1 MNKGLTNLSIV
12 AKESLVSKAGCRLGL
27 LPQYVKSPSLARTLP
42 SKQSGELFARGK
54 VGMGGSIC
62 HIKQPTPTLPNHGG
76 RKVKSPRPQRFL
88 VGEGRISMR
97 KLSIRNSGEGT
108 THTNT
113 PPQKGLPSLAR
124 EGMRVGLFPARG
136 KAAFTLA
143 EVLIT
148 LAIIGVVAAMTLPTL
163 IAKINEKADSNQ
175 KAVIEAKLIQGLN
188 MLDLHGGMN
197 DTYSSTAEFVEE
209 LGKYMKITAVCDGTT
224 KAFTE
229 CLPYSELNYIQNGEQ
244 KSIELSKINSAS
256 SLNLPTGGEKDFM
269 NPVAIVLGDGTP
281 IILSYDKKC
290 ISDPDSVKV
299 DNKQIHS
306 CVAGIYDFNGSRKP
320 NLYGGDEHTRN
331 DLISFNGAKL
341 KDSYIEIG
349 GVKIISQAKVPTP
362 VSCSDYKGQPGYNI
376 NDCYFNNN
384 DDYWVGAM
392 VECKNQGGRLPNAS
406 ELAKI
411 AQAIYNDNS
420 ISESEEYNEN
430 FYSDRTWDT
439 SVTAKLGIEEN
450 LTLLSNLESDSR
462 YALSRGFSS
471 SQTDWYNFSSRSYD
485 EIRVV
490 CVGG

>member
-1 MNKGLTNLSIV
+1 MERKTFNYGISI
-12 AKESLVSKAGCRLGL
+12 LGL
-27 LPQYVKSPSLARTLP
+27 R
-42 SKQSGELFARGK
+42 QSITAK
-54 VGMGGSIC
+54 TSHPI
-62 HIKQPTPTLPNHGG
+62 HGG

-97 KLSIRNSGEGT
+97 KLSIRNSGEGA

-113 PPQKGLPSLAR
+113 PPLVA
-124 EGMRVGLFPARG
+124 

-143 EVLIT
+143 EILIT
-148 LAIIGVVAAMTLPTL
+148 LAVIGVVAAMTLPTL

-341 KDSYIEIG
+341 EDSYIEIG
-349 GVKIISQAKVPTP
+349 GVKIISQAKYPTP
-362 VSCSDYKGQPGYNI
+362 VSCSDYKGQPGYSI
-376 NDCYFNNN
+376 NACEYNDNN
-384 DDYWVGAM
+384 DYWVGAM

-420 ISESEEYNEN
+420 ISESEEYNATDPTANE
-430 FYSDRTWDT
+430 WDK
-439 SVTAKLGIEEN
+439 SVTAKLGIEDSASWFI
-450 LTLLSNLESDSR
+450 LWGGLEYDSTYAWIR
-462 YALSRGFSS
+462 YFDSVSTGWFCGGRNGDG
-471 SQTDWYNFSSRSYD
+471 T
-485 EIRVV
+485 RVV
-490 CVGG
+490 CVAN

>member
-1 MNKGLTNLSIV
+1 
-12 AKESLVSKAGCRLGL
+12 
-27 LPQYVKSPSLARTLP
+27 
-42 SKQSGELFARGK
+42 
-54 VGMGGSIC
+54 GMGGSIC

-97 KLSIRNSGEGT
+97 KLSIRNSGEGA

-124 EGMRVGLFPARG
+124 EGVGMGLFPARG
-136 KAAFTLA
+136 KRAAFTLA

-148 LAIIGVVAAMTLPTL
+148 LAVIGVVAAMTLPTL
-163 IAKINEKADSNQ
+163 IARINEKADSNQ

-244 KSIELSKINSAS
+244 KSIELTKINSAS

-331 DLISFNGAKL
+331 DLIGFNGAKIE
-341 KDSYIEIG
+341 KSYITIG
-349 GVKIISQAKVPTP
+349 GVKIIEEAKVPTP
-362 VSCSDYKGQPGYNI
+362 VSCSDYIGKSGYEAI
-376 NDCYFNNN
+376 KSCEFNNN

-411 AQAIYNDNS
+411 AKAIYNDNS
-420 ISESEEYNEN
+420 ISESENFNETDPTAN
-430 FYSDRTWDT
+430 EWDK
-439 SVTAKLGIEEN
+439 SVTAKLGIEDSASWFD
-450 LTLLSNLESDSR
+450 LWGDLEDGSELAWCRDFRSSYTARGGGYR
-462 YALSRGFSS
+462 YDDDL
-471 SQTDWYNFSSRSYD
+471 
-485 EIRVV
+485 RVV
-490 CVGG
+490 CVVD

>member
-1 MNKGLTNLSIV
+1 MK
-12 AKESLVSKAGCRLGL
+12 K
-27 LPQYVKSPSLARTLP
+27 
-42 SKQSGELFARGK
+42 RG
-54 VGMGGSIC
+54 
-62 HIKQPTPTLPNHGG
+62 
-76 RKVKSPRPQRFL
+76 
-88 VGEGRISMR
+88 
-97 KLSIRNSGEGT
+97 
-108 THTNT
+108 
-113 PPQKGLPSLAR
+113 
-124 EGMRVGLFPARG
+124 
-136 KAAFTLA
+136 FTLA

-148 LAIIGVVAAMTLPTL
+148 LAVIGVVAAMTLPTL

-341 KDSYIEIG
+341 EDSYIEIG

-362 VSCSDYKGQPGYNI
+362 VSCSDYIGKSGYEAI
-376 NDCYFNNN
+376 KSCYYNNN
-384 DDYWVGAM
+384 NDYWVGAM

-411 AQAIYNDNS
+411 ARAIYNDNS
-420 ISESEEYNEN
+420 ISESEEYN
-430 FYSDRTWDT
+430 YKDGLTWDK
-439 SVTAKLGIEEN
+439 SVTAKLGIEDSAEEFY
-450 LTLLSNLESDSR
+450 LWGDLEYGPDDALFRIFNSSYTEGDSTN
-462 YALSRGFSS
+462 RGQLNDDLPF
-471 SQTDWYNFSSRSYD
+471 
-485 EIRVV
+485 V
-490 CVGG
+490 CVAN

>member
-1 MNKGLTNLSIV
+1 
-12 AKESLVSKAGCRLGL
+12 
-27 LPQYVKSPSLARTLP
+27 
-42 SKQSGELFARGK
+42 
-54 VGMGGSIC
+54 
-62 HIKQPTPTLPNHGG
+62 
-76 RKVKSPRPQRFL
+76 
-88 VGEGRISMR
+88 
-97 KLSIRNSGEGT
+97 
-108 THTNT
+108 
-113 PPQKGLPSLAR
+113 
-124 EGMRVGLFPARG
+124 
-136 KAAFTLA
+136 
-143 EVLIT
+143 
-148 LAIIGVVAAMTLPTL
+148 
-163 IAKINEKADSNQ
+163 
-175 KAVIEAKLIQGLN
+175 

-341 KDSYIEIG
+341 EDSYIEIG

-362 VSCSDYKGQPGYNI
+362 VSCSDYIGKEGYEAI
-376 NDCYFNNN
+376 KSCYLNNN

-392 VECKNQGGRLPNAS
+392 VECKNQGGRLPKAS
-406 ELAKI
+406 ELANI
-411 AQAIYNDNS
+411 AKAIYNDNS
-420 ISESEEYNEN
+420 ISESEEYNATDPTANE
-430 FYSDRTWDT
+430 WDK
-439 SVTAKLGIEEN
+439 SVTAKLGIEDSASWFY
-450 LTLLSNLESDSR
+450 LWGDLEDD
-462 YALSRGFSS
+462 SS
-471 SQTDWYNFSSRSYD
+471 SAWGRVFRSSTTVWSDTNRRNGNGF
-485 EIRVV
+485 RVV

>member
-1 MNKGLTNLSIV
+1 MVRKTFNHGIS
-12 AKESLVSKAGCRLGL
+12 RLGL
-27 LPQYVKSPSLARTLP
+27 RQSITAKTSLPYEGGLGWVPSR
-42 SKQSGELFARGK
+42 KGK
-54 VGMGGSIC
+54 
-62 HIKQPTPTLPNHGG
+62 
-76 RKVKSPRPQRFL
+76 R
-88 VGEGRISMR
+88 
-97 KLSIRNSGEGT
+97 
-108 THTNT
+108 
-113 PPQKGLPSLAR
+113 
-124 EGMRVGLFPARG
+124 
-136 KAAFTLA
+136 AAFTLA

-362 VSCSDYKGQPGYNI
+362 VTG
-376 NDCYFNNN
+376 
-384 DDYWVGAM
+384 DYWQGA
-392 VECKNQGGRLPNAS
+392 
-406 ELAKI
+406 
-411 AQAIYNDNS
+411 
-420 ISESEEYNEN
+420 YNECDELGGKLPSTED
-430 FYSDRTWDT
+430 FEKIVSAVYGV
-439 SVTAKLGIEEN
+439 SVSFAAGGDIYGHGTANSNLLSKLGIVSDVWMWGDVDKGWSAGALGLGDSWYEYCDECPPSAKEDFYN
-450 LTLLSNLESDSR
+450 LM
-462 YALSRGFSS
+462 
-471 SQTDWYNFSSRSYD
+471 
-485 EIRVV
+485 I
-490 CVGG
+490 CVAK

>member
-1 MNKGLTNLSIV
+1 MK
-12 AKESLVSKAGCRLGL
+12 K
-27 LPQYVKSPSLARTLP
+27 
-42 SKQSGELFARGK
+42 RG
-54 VGMGGSIC
+54 
-62 HIKQPTPTLPNHGG
+62 
-76 RKVKSPRPQRFL
+76 
-88 VGEGRISMR
+88 
-97 KLSIRNSGEGT
+97 
-108 THTNT
+108 
-113 PPQKGLPSLAR
+113 
-124 EGMRVGLFPARG
+124 
-136 KAAFTLA
+136 FTLA

-148 LAIIGVVAAMTLPTL
+148 LAVIGVVAAMTLPTL

-256 SLNLPTGGEKDFM
+256 SLNLLTGGEKDFM

-349 GVKIISQAKVPTP
+349 GVKIISQAKYPTP
-362 VSCSDYKGQPGYNI
+362 VSCSDYKGQPGYSI
-376 NDCYFNNN
+376 NACEYNDNN
-384 DDYWVGAM
+384 DYWVGAM
-392 VECKNQGGRLPNAS
+392 VECKNQGGHLPS
-406 ELAKI
+406 GQELATVISALYQGEQITLSCGPGGMVTKKWDEQVASNLGLI
-411 AQAIYNDNS
+411 NTSSFNFWSSSGAGAANAYVLSGSNS
-420 ISESEEYNEN
+420 IPGSTC
-430 FYSDRTWDT
+430 YSSGGGLRDQRYGV
-439 SVTAKLGIEEN
+439 SVK
-450 LTLLSNLESDSR
+450 
-462 YALSRGFSS
+462 F
-471 SQTDWYNFSSRSYD
+471 F
-485 EIRVV
+485 
-490 CVGG
+490 CVAD

>member
-1 MNKGLTNLSIV
+1 MK
-12 AKESLVSKAGCRLGL
+12 K
-27 LPQYVKSPSLARTLP
+27 
-42 SKQSGELFARGK
+42 FA
-54 VGMGGSIC
+54 V
-62 HIKQPTPTLPNHGG
+62 P
-76 RKVKSPRPQRFL
+76 
-88 VGEGRISMR
+88 
-97 KLSIRNSGEGT
+97 
-108 THTNT
+108 
-113 PPQKGLPSLAR
+113 
-124 EGMRVGLFPARG
+124 
-136 KAAFTLA
+136 AFTLA

-148 LAIIGVVAAMTLPTL
+148 LAVIGVVAAMTLPTL

-209 LGKYMKITAVCDGTT
+209 LGKYMKITAVCDGST

-341 KDSYIEIG
+341 EDSYIEIG
-349 GVKIISQAKVPTP
+349 GVKIISQAKVPTG

-384 DDYWVGAM
+384 NDYWVGAM
-392 VECKNQGGRLPNAS
+392 VECNSQGGHLPSAS
-406 ELAKI
+406 EMRSI
-411 AQAIYNDNS
+411 A
-420 ISESEEYNEN
+420 NELLVN
-430 FYSDRTWDT
+430 GSFNEINMN
-439 SVTAKLGIEEN
+439 KLG
-450 LTLLSNLESDSR
+450 LTGSDWYYLWSSR
-462 YALSRGFSS
+462 EDHAAFSLAHIINTSS
-471 SQTDWYNFSSRSYD
+471 SYGGPWIQYDQPDTPYAGYNNRDSSLFLF
-485 EIRVV
+485 I
-490 CVGG
+490 CIAN

>member
-1 MNKGLTNLSIV
+1 MERKKVNHGIS
-12 AKESLVSKAGCRLGL
+12 RLGL
-27 LPQYVKSPSLARTLP
+27 LPQHVKFPSP
-42 SKQSGELFARGK
+42 
-54 VGMGGSIC
+54 
-62 HIKQPTPTLPNHGG
+62 
-76 RKVKSPRPQRFL
+76 L
-88 VGEGRISMR
+88 VGEGLGVRCVLAMGKHTAIETISLPCEGGLGWVPSR
-97 KLSIRNSGEGT
+97 K
-108 THTNT
+108 
-113 PPQKGLPSLAR
+113 
-124 EGMRVGLFPARG
+124 G
-136 KAAFTLA
+136 KRAAFTLA

-148 LAIIGVVAAMTLPTL
+148 LAVIGVVAAMTLPTL

-209 LGKYMKITAVCDGTT
+209 LGKYMKITAVCDGST

-376 NDCYFNNN
+376 NDCALNNN

-392 VECKNQGGRLPNAS
+392 VECKNQGGRLPKAS
-406 ELAKI
+406 ELANI
-411 AQAIYNDNS
+411 AKAIYNDNS
-420 ISESEEYNEN
+420 ISESEDHNN
-430 FYSDRTWDT
+430 TDPTANNWDT
-439 SVTAKLGIEEN
+439 SVTAKLGIEDSASWFY
-450 LTLLSNLESDSR
+450 LWGDLEYDSLDAWGR
-462 YALSRGFSS
+462 IFGSSYTEWDGYGYRG
-471 SQTDWYNFSSRSYD
+471 YD
-485 EIRVV
+485 RIRVV

>member
-1 MNKGLTNLSIV
+1 MKKFKAAFTKPSRV
-12 AKESLVSKAGCRLGL
+12 ALGVNEKETTPRPQDHLNGDTCRLGL
-27 LPQYVKSPSLARTLP
+27 LPQ
-42 SKQSGELFARGK
+42 
-54 VGMGGSIC
+54 
-62 HIKQPTPTLPNHGG
+62 HIKFP
-76 RKVKSPRPQRFL
+76 SPL
-88 VGEGRISMR
+88 VGEG
-97 KLSIRNSGEGT
+97 T
-108 THTNT
+108 TYTNT
-113 PPQKGLPSLAR
+113 LPLKKLPSLAR
-124 EGMRVGLFPARG
+124 EGLRVGLFPARD

-148 LAIIGVVAAMTLPTL
+148 LAVIGVVAAMTLPTL

-281 IILSYDKKC
+281 IILSYNKKC
-290 ISDPDSVKV
+290 ISDPDSVKT

-341 KDSYIEIG
+341 EDSYIEIG

-384 DDYWVGAM
+384 NDYWVGAM
-392 VECKNQGGRLPNAS
+392 VECKNQGGRLPKAS
-406 ELAKI
+406 ELANI
-411 AQAIYNDNS
+411 AKAIYNDNS
-420 ISESEEYNEN
+420 ISESEEYNN
-430 FYSDRTWDT
+430 TNPTANNWDT
-439 SVTAKLGIEEN
+439 SVTAKLGIEDSASWFGLWGDLEDS
-450 LTLLSNLESDSR
+450 SNFAS
-462 YALSRGFSS
+462 YRGFDNSY
-471 SQTDWYNFSSRSYD
+471 TDWGGGDRDYYGL
-485 EIRVV
+485 RVV